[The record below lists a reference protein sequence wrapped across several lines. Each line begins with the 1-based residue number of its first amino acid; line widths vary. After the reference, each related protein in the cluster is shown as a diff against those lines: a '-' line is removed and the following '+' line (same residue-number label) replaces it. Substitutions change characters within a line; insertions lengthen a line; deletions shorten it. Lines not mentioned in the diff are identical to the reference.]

1 VYIGV
6 DSYSYTEDPK
16 LHYEQSIRSPY
27 EYLQNP
33 LNVVRLY
40 VDPTLI
46 VQSLPT
52 LLKSINTSNVEIE
65 HIYEYGWMFDYDQAP
80 SVNWET
86 AKPWLG
92 ESYLLEETLQ
102 DIQNIKELCDDNG
115 IELVVFTNPMCELT
129 YNASVE
135 LNYMEFLEGLADITD
150 YYNFSGLN
158 DVTTDTDNYL
168 DSSHYNAYVGD
179 MMIDVMFNGNVDEK
193 LYSQGFGW
201 YVTQDNI
208 DDLLAMLQ

>member
-1 VYIGV
+1 
-6 DSYSYTEDPK
+6 
-16 LHYEQSIRSPY
+16 
-27 EYLQNP
+27 
-33 LNVVRLY
+33 
-40 VDPTLI
+40 
-46 VQSLPT
+46 
-52 LLKSINTSNVEIE
+52 
-65 HIYEYGWMFDYDQAP
+65 
-80 SVNWET
+80 
-86 AKPWLG
+86 
-92 ESYLLEETLQ
+92 
-102 DIQNIKELCDDNG
+102 
-115 IELVVFTNPMCELT
+115 MCELT

-168 DSSHYNAYVGD
+168 DSSHYNAYIGD